1 MKNYVKLFGSIGIIA
16 VFFTIISD
24 VILLGRPDSA
34 YSFFAK
40 PTECMAEIALWRI
53 TAGVFIGVFMLPFQL
68 AGLAPLY
75 YGLKPLGRKMQLL
88 AVIPSGHALTMGIA
102 FHMSYAFMASGW
114 KLFYATMPGNQM
126 AAAPGNDLLT
136 EALWN
141 DPAASMMKSF
151 DFYWQLLI
159 VIMLAELIFCSCFFA
174 ITVLRGKT
182 LFPKWMAAFNP
193 LFIMG
198 AVFLIISLIP
208 SPAGG
213 FIAPTILNTSNFT
226 FFILSTVVIHNRAK
240 DLRTI
245 QTEY

>member
-1 MKNYVKLFGSIGIIA
+1 MKANYVKILGTIGILA
-16 VFFTIISD
+16 VFFTINSD

-40 PTECMAEIALWRI
+40 PTECMAEIAPWRI

-75 YGLKPLGRKMQLL
+75 YGLKPLGRRTQLL

-114 KLFYATMPGNQM
+114 KLYHAAVPGNQT
-126 AAAPGNDLLT
+126 AAALGNDLLK
-136 EALWN
+136 EAPWN
-141 DPAASMMKSF
+141 DSAALMMKSF
-151 DFYWQLLI
+151 DFYWKLLI

-193 LFIMG
+193 L
-198 AVFLIISLIP
+198 LIIGAMFVIIFLIP
-208 SPAGG
+208 SPVGG
-213 FIAPTILNTSNFT
+213 FIAPTILNTSNFV
-226 FFILSTVVIHNRAK
+226 FFILSTVIIINRTK
-240 DLRTI
+240 DLKTI
-245 QTEY
+245 

>member
-1 MKNYVKLFGSIGIIA
+1 MKTNYVKILGSIGITA

-34 YSFFAK
+34 YSFFAN
-40 PTECMAEIALWRI
+40 PTECMTEIPLWRI

-114 KLFYATMPGNQM
+114 KLYHAAAPGNN
-126 AAAPGNDLLT
+126 AAAPGNDSA
-136 EALWN
+136 AL
-141 DPAASMMKSF
+141 MMKSF
-151 DFYWQLLI
+151 DFYWKLLI

-193 LFIMG
+193 LFIIG
-198 AVFLIISLIP
+198 AMFVIIFLIP
-208 SPAGG
+208 SPVGG

-226 FFILSTVVIHNRAK
+226 FFILSTVVISNREK
-240 DLRTI
+240 DLKTI
-245 QTEY
+245 QTEH

>member
-1 MKNYVKLFGSIGIIA
+1 MKANYVKILGTIGILA

-24 VILLGRPDSA
+24 VILLGRPDNA

-40 PTECMAEIALWRI
+40 PTECMAEIAPWRI

-75 YGLKPLGRKMQLL
+75 YGLKPLGRRTQLL

-114 KLFYATMPGNQM
+114 KLYHAAVPGNQT
-126 AAAPGNDLLT
+126 AAALGNDLLK
-136 EALWN
+136 EAPWN
-141 DPAASMMKSF
+141 DSAALMMKSF
-151 DFYWQLLI
+151 DFYWKLLI

-193 LFIMG
+193 L
-198 AVFLIISLIP
+198 LIIGAMFVIIFLIP
-208 SPAGG
+208 SPVGG
-213 FIAPTILNTSNFT
+213 FIAPTILNTSNFV
-226 FFILSTVVIHNRAK
+226 FFILSTVIIINRTK
-240 DLRTI
+240 DLKTI
-245 QTEY
+245 